1 MDQRHTPL
9 FDALKDY
16 HNRNV
21 IPFDVP
27 GHKHGEGLKELSEYF
42 GVRMLELDVNSM
54 KCLDNL
60 SHPTSVIREAE
71 LLLADAYGADYGF
84 FMVNG
89 TSSSVQA
96 MIMSVCGPGDK
107 IILPRNAHKSATNG
121 MILSGA
127 TPVYVQ
133 PVICENLGIAMGV
146 EVEAVKETILA
157 NPDAKA
163 VFVINPTYYGAASD
177 LKGIIELAHAHGMV
191 VLVDEAHG
199 AHFNFHPELPASA
212 SSLGADLVAA
222 SVHKTGGSLTQSSV
236 LLMNEGFVNKNHV
249 RTMINLTQTT
259 SASYLLMTSLDVAR
273 KNLALNGVTILENV
287 LKMARE
293 AREAINATHGLYA
306 FAKELEGTPGVFQ
319 FDETK
324 MTVNVSGLGLTG
336 FEVYDIMRDEYNIQ
350 LELGDANNVLA
361 IMSLGDTQEHID
373 ALVDAFKDI
382 SKRFGHQDKLTY
394 VHVPMNCPT
403 TALCP
408 RDAFYKAKES
418 VMLDDAIGR
427 ISGESLMAYPP
438 GIPII
443 TPGELITEEIVS
455 YVKYLKT
462 QNTLLTDLEDEN
474 IEYIKVII

>member
-1 MDQRHTPL
+1 MDQNHTPL

-16 HNRNV
+16 HARNV

-42 GVRMLELDVNSM
+42 GERMLQLDVNSM

-60 SHPTSVIREAE
+60 SHPTSVIKEAE
-71 LLLADAYGADYGF
+71 ALLADAYNCDYGF

-96 MIMSVCGPGDK
+96 MILSVCQPGDK

-127 TPVYVQ
+127 SPVYVQ
-133 PVICENLGIAMGV
+133 PVICEKLGIAMGV

-163 VFVINPTYYGAASD
+163 VFIINPTYYGAASD
-177 LKGIIELAHAHGMV
+177 LKSIIELAHAHGMA

-222 SVHKTGGSLTQSSV
+222 SIHKTGGSLTQSSV
-236 LLMNEGFVNKNHV
+236 LLMNEGRVNKHYV
-249 RTMINLTQTT
+249 RTIINLTQTT
-259 SASYLLMTSLDVAR
+259 SANYLLMTSLDVAR
-273 KNLALNGVTILENV
+273 KNLALNGEKILSNV
-287 LKMARE
+287 LAMARN
-293 AREAINATHGLYA
+293 ARKQINEIKGLYA
-306 FAKELEGTPGVFQ
+306 FAKELEGTQGVHS

-324 MTVNVSGLGLTG
+324 MTINVSGLGLTG
-336 FEVYDIMRDEYNIQ
+336 FAVYDMLRDDYNIQ
-350 LELGDANNVLA
+350 MELGDANNVLA
-361 IMSLGDTQEHID
+361 IMSLGDTEEHIN
-373 ALVDAFKDI
+373 ALVSALKDI
-382 SKRFGHQDKLTY
+382 SKRFEAKEKNSY
-394 VHVPMNCPT
+394 VHIPMDNPVN
-403 TALCP
+403 ALSP
-408 RDAFYKAKES
+408 REAFYREKES
-418 VMLDDAIGR
+418 VKFEDAIGR

-443 TPGELITEEIVS
+443 TPGELITKEIVEYVS
-455 YVKYLKT
+455 YLRT
-462 QNTLLTDLEDEN
+462 QDTLLTDLEDDN